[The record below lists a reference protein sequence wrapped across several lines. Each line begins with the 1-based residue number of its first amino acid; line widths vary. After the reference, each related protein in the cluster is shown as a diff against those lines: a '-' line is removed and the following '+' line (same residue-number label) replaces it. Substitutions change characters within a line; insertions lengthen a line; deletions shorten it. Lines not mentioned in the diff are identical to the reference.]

1 MASKQYIA
9 TQGPLSGTIEDFWR
23 LVWEQRCSTIVM
35 LSHLV
40 EGGKVSSS
48 ITEIMSHSCYI
59 VCNKNIIGKML
70 SILAR

>member
-35 LSHLV
+35 LTHLV
-40 EGGKVSSS
+40 EGGKVSGILSR
-48 ITEIMSHSCYI
+48 SCYI

-70 SILAR
+70 SILAG